1 MPGIHIRTL
10 SQFDWLDQEKES
22 LLTIPGAYWL
32 CHKKNIYK
40 FIFRYHRTVKNT
52 IQFSYGRELLKII
65 RKIIKCHPTQGQ
77 QFGTQHL
84 LVTYNYTSWTR
95 QDKMF
100 AIMKFQQRT
109 NAAAFSHAFV
119 LTIKIFPS
127 SEHSLFD
134 LKYPIV
140 KEADAGT
147 TFKDLN
153 ISLDTEEKIISNVI
167 SATDKESPKK
177 DTICHTKE
185 IHAKYAIEDMMLS
198 KALETKINSF
208 QDNKMESASLRENLD
223 KRIENAT
230 ITAQMHFV
238 DKHNKEFHNDVQKN
252 KYTDCN
258 TEGYEKN
265 IEQYSIDCVQE
276 QSLRINETNK
286 IEETQKMNEEV
297 ETESALIQKQNQQTQ
312 DIQKYKIS
320 SSLKSPLTGMI
331 TGSNNECSLNKFNFD
346 EKSIQKDVI
355 CTNSKDNL
363 NNNKKT
369 ISENINSNNVSH
381 QNFIEKQIKNS
392 KFNLIIDQPMQK
404 NLQTEIKNIDKDCV
418 PKTIEEN
425 DKSIHINQED
435 HNETN
440 LEFQENNRQC
450 IKTSMDIDDKQS
462 ENHMHS
468 KSYKTRKQKSRES
481 EKKTIP
487 DKVLRS
493 SNITDLVMEGLMF
506 TIRQDQDS
514 VAVIEQKTKLE
525 IDEVLE
531 NSEKVETK
539 AGEKCLLNSSLLRLE
554 NLVTMID
561 SPHSKDE
568 EHKNHAIGKSAN
580 LSPFNVFPNDIYN
593 DVYNVNINEV
603 DTGMDESNV
612 SNYERHNTTKHL
624 NLYQSRWQH
633 QCVSSKINNS
643 CSTSGISIENREQ
656 LMEWQDNNYEQDKN
670 YKNNTEIRKQEHYS
684 WDNIPEM
691 SLSKKI
697 NAGLQNTVSLINRN
711 IEEIDKYD
719 KSMEELYSSSLS
731 NYSLN
736 SSKMSTVSVISEDSN
751 SIELSCREANAPR
764 IVSNESITIE
774 QMSPALQNVL
784 RHRCRARRLSSTTN
798 SGMFQQN
805 EQKMQSV
812 ALTEDTISETD
823 ILEDKRIDS
832 NIVNIT
838 INSEKINNNGKS
850 CAMINKDA
858 PEMNRNTKNSNSKGK
873 NGTRRTLRS
882 SSKHDS
888 PRKLQDITEEFYYDL
903 MHVHNK
909 DNAIRKK
916 CLRQKQ
922 KSLNNLDGIKNGKVR
937 IEMLKFIQDITEG
950 VRVVV
955 KRLNI
960 DNKSNLLE
968 KNSNLI

>member
-52 IQFSYGRELLKII
+52 IQFSYGRELLKIV

-84 LVTYNYTSWTR
+84 LVTYNCTSWTR

-100 AIMKFQQRT
+100 AIKKFQQRT

-119 LTIKIFPS
+119 LTIRTFPS
-127 SEHSLFD
+127 LEHSLFD

-153 ISLDTEEKIISNVI
+153 ISLDTEEKIISDVI
-167 SATDKESPKK
+167 SATNKESSRK
-177 DTICHTKE
+177 DTACHTRE

-208 QDNKMESASLRENLD
+208 QDNTMESASLRENLD
-223 KRIENAT
+223 KRIENT
-230 ITAQMHFV
+230 TAQMQFV
-238 DKHNKEFHNDVQKN
+238 DKHNKEFHNDVQEN
-252 KYTDCN
+252 KYIDCN
-258 TEGYEKN
+258 TEGYDIKQN
-265 IEQYSIDCVQE
+265 IDCVQE
-276 QSLRINETNK
+276 QSLKTNETNE
-286 IEETQKMNEEV
+286 IEKTQKMNEEI
-297 ETESALIQKQNQQTQ
+297 ETESALMQKQNQQTQ

-320 SSLKSPLTGMI
+320 SSLKSSLTGMI

-346 EKSIQKDVI
+346 QKLIQKDDT
-355 CTNSKDNL
+355 CTIINKDNL

-392 KFNLIIDQPMQK
+392 KFNLIIDQPQK

-425 DKSIHINQED
+425 DKSIYINQED

-450 IKTSMDIDDKQS
+450 TKTSMDIDDKQS
-462 ENHMHS
+462 ENHMHN

-481 EKKTIP
+481 EKKIIP

-561 SPHSKDE
+561 SPRSKDE
-568 EHKNHAIGKSAN
+568 EHKNHHAIGNSAN

-603 DTGMDESNV
+603 DTGMNESNV
-612 SNYERHNTTKHL
+612 SNYDRHNTTKHL
-624 NLYQSRWQH
+624 NPYQSRWQH
-633 QCVSSKINNS
+633 QRVSSKISNS
-643 CSTSGISIENREQ
+643 SASRISIENREQ
-656 LMEWQDNNYEQDKN
+656 LMEWQGSDNEQDTN
-670 YKNNTEIRKQEHYS
+670 YKNNIEIKKQEHYS
-684 WDNIPEM
+684 WDNIPEI

-697 NAGLQNTVSLINRN
+697 NELQNTASLINRN

-719 KSMEELYSSSLS
+719 KSMEEQYSS

-751 SIELSCREANAPR
+751 SIELSRREANAPR
-764 IVSNESITIE
+764 IVSNESITVE

-784 RHRCRARRLSSTTN
+784 RHRCRARRFSSTTS

-823 ILEDKRIDS
+823 ILEDKCTDS

-838 INSEKINNNGKS
+838 INSKKINNNGKS

-858 PEMNRNTKNSNSKGK
+858 SEMNRNTHEKNSKGK
-873 NGTRRTLRS
+873 NGTRRTLRSS

-909 DNAIRKK
+909 DNAIRKR

-922 KSLNNLDGIKNGKVR
+922 KSLNNLDGIKSGKVR

-950 VRVVV
+950 ARVVV

>member
-10 SQFDWLDQEKES
+10 SQFNWLEKES

-40 FIFRYHRTVKNT
+40 FIFRYHRTVKNI

-84 LVTYNYTSWTR
+84 LVTYNCTSWTR

-119 LTIKIFPS
+119 LTIKTFPLL
-127 SEHSLFD
+127 EHSLFD

-153 ISLDTEEKIISNVI
+153 ISLDTEEKIISNMI
-167 SATDKESPKK
+167 SITDKESPMK
-177 DTICHTKE
+177 DTTCHTKE
-185 IHAKYAIEDMMLS
+185 IHAKYIIKNMTLS

-208 QDNKMESASLRENLD
+208 QDDTMESASLRENLD
-223 KRIENAT
+223 KRIKNAT
-230 ITAQMHFV
+230 ITAQMHFI
-238 DKHNKEFHNDVQKN
+238 DKHNKEFHNDVQEN
-252 KYTDCN
+252 KYINCN
-258 TEGYEKN
+258 TEEYEKN

-276 QSLRINETNK
+276 QSLKTNETNE
-286 IEETQKMNEEV
+286 IEKTQKMNEEV
-297 ETESALIQKQNQQTQ
+297 KTESALIQKQKQTQ
-312 DIQKYKIS
+312 DIQKYTIS

-331 TGSNNECSLNKFNFD
+331 IGSNNECSLNKFNFD
-346 EKSIQKDVI
+346 EKSIQKDDI
-355 CTNSKDNL
+355 CTINNKDNL

-369 ISENINSNNVSH
+369 ISENINSNNVLH

-392 KFNLIIDQPMQK
+392 KFRNLIIDQPMQK
-404 NLQTEIKNIDKDCV
+404 IEIKNIDKDCV
-418 PKTIEEN
+418 PKMIEEN
-425 DKSIHINQED
+425 DKSIYINQD

-450 IKTSMDIDDKQS
+450 KTSMDIDKQS

-468 KSYKTRKQKSRES
+468 KSYKTRKQKSRDS
-481 EKKTIP
+481 EKKTVP

-561 SPHSKDE
+561 SPRSKDE
-568 EHKNHAIGKSAN
+568 EHKNHHTIGNNAN
-580 LSPFNVFPNDIYN
+580 LSPFNAFPNDIYN

-603 DTGMDESNV
+603 DTGMNESNV
-612 SNYERHNTTKHL
+612 SNYDKHNTMKHL

-633 QCVSSKINNS
+633 QCVSSKISNS
-643 CSTSGISIENREQ
+643 CSASEISIKNREQ
-656 LMEWQDNNYEQDKN
+656 LMEWQGSDDEQNKN
-670 YKNNTEIRKQEHYS
+670 YKNNIKIRKQEHYF
-684 WDNIPEM
+684 WDNIPEI

-697 NAGLQNTVSLINRN
+697 NAGLQNTASLINRN

-719 KSMEELYSSSLS
+719 KSMEEQYSSSPS
-731 NYSLN
+731 NYLLN
-736 SSKMSTVSVISEDSN
+736 SSKMSTVSVISENSN
-751 SIELSCREANAPR
+751 SIELSHREANAPR

-784 RHRCRARRLSSTTN
+784 RHRCRARKSSTTSN
-798 SGMFQQN
+798 GMFQQN
-805 EQKMQSV
+805 EQKMQSM
-812 ALTEDTISETD
+812 ALMEDTISETD
-823 ILEDKRIDS
+823 NLKDKCTDS

-838 INSEKINNNGKS
+838 INSKKINNNEKS
-850 CAMINKDA
+850 CAINKNVS
-858 PEMNRNTKNSNSKGK
+858 EMNRNTHVKNSKRK
-873 NGTRRTLRS
+873 NRTRRTLRSS

-903 MHVHNK
+903 MHVHNE
-909 DNAIRKK
+909 DNAIRNR
-916 CLRQKQ
+916 CLKQKQ
-922 KSLNNLDGIKNGKVR
+922 KSLNNLNGIKSGKVR
-937 IEMLKFIQDITEG
+937 IQMLKFIQDITEG

>member
-22 LLTIPGAYWL
+22 LLTVPGAYWL

-40 FIFRYHRTVKNT
+40 FIFRYHRTMKNT

-84 LVTYNYTSWTR
+84 LVTYNCTSWTR

-119 LTIKIFPS
+119 LTIRTFPS
-127 SEHSLFD
+127 LEHSLFD

-167 SATDKESPKK
+167 STIDKESPRK
-177 DTICHTKE
+177 DTTCHTKE

-208 QDNKMESASLRENLD
+208 QDDTMESASLRENLD

-238 DKHNKEFHNDVQKN
+238 DKHNKEFHNDVQEN
-252 KYTDCN
+252 KYINCN

-265 IEQYSIDCVQE
+265 IEQYSIDCVQK
-276 QSLRINETNK
+276 QSLRTNE
-286 IEETQKMNEEV
+286 IEKTQKMNEEI
-297 ETESALIQKQNQQTQ
+297 ETESALIQKQNQQTR
-312 DIQKYKIS
+312 DIQKYQIS
-320 SSLKSPLTGMI
+320 SSLKSPLIGMI
-331 TGSNNECSLNKFNFD
+331 TGNNNESSLNKFNFD
-346 EKSIQKDVI
+346 EKPIQKDDI
-355 CTNSKDNL
+355 CIINNKDNL

-418 PKTIEEN
+418 PKMIEEN
-425 DKSIHINQED
+425 DKSIYINQED

-450 IKTSMDIDDKQS
+450 TKTSMEIDNKQS
-462 ENHMHS
+462 ETHIHS

-481 EKKTIP
+481 EKKTIS

-561 SPHSKDE
+561 SPRIKDE
-568 EHKNHAIGKSAN
+568 EHKNHHAIGNSAN
-580 LSPFNVFPNDIYN
+580 LSPFNVFPNDVYN
-593 DVYNVNINEV
+593 NVNINEV
-603 DTGMDESNV
+603 ATEMNESNV
-612 SNYERHNTTKHL
+612 SNYDRHNKTKHL
-624 NLYQSRWQH
+624 NLYQSWQH
-633 QCVSSKINNS
+633 QRVSSKISNS
-643 CSTSGISIENREQ
+643 CSASVISIENRER
-656 LMEWQDNNYEQDKN
+656 LMEWQGSDDEQNKN
-670 YKNNTEIRKQEHYS
+670 YKNNTEIKKQEYYS
-684 WDNIPEM
+684 WDNIPEI

-697 NAGLQNTVSLINRN
+697 NAGLQNTASLINRN

-719 KSMEELYSSSLS
+719 KSMEEQYSSSLS

-736 SSKMSTVSVISEDSN
+736 SSKMSTISEDSN
-751 SIELSCREANAPR
+751 SIELSRREANAPR

-784 RHRCRARRLSSTTN
+784 RHRCRAHRFSSTT
-798 SGMFQQN
+798 SSEMFQQN
-805 EQKMQSV
+805 EQKMQSM
-812 ALTEDTISETD
+812 ALTEDIISEMD
-823 ILEDKRIDS
+823 ILEDKCTDS

-850 CAMINKDA
+850 CAMINKNA
-858 PEMNRNTKNSNSKGK
+858 SEMNRNTHVKNSKGK
-873 NGTRRTLRS
+873 NGTHRTLRS
-882 SSKHDS
+882 SSSKHAS

-909 DNAIRKK
+909 DNAIRKR

-922 KSLNNLDGIKNGKVR
+922 KSLNNLDGIKSGKIR
-937 IEMLKFIQDITEG
+937 IQMLKFIQDITEG
-950 VRVVV
+950 ARVVV